1 MRIEGFK
8 HSNLETGA
16 LMSQKP
22 ISPLRQRM
30 FEDMSLRGLRPIRNV
45 TTSALSRSWR
55 PIWAGPPTPR
65 LRKTCARSN
74 CT

>member
-1 MRIEGFK
+1 MTGGGSVLRIEGLK

-16 LMSQKP
+16 PMSEKP

-30 FEDMSLRGLRPIRNV
+30 LEDMSRVGSHPTRNV

-55 PIWAGPPTPR
+55 PF
-65 LRKTCARSN
+65 
-74 CT
+74 